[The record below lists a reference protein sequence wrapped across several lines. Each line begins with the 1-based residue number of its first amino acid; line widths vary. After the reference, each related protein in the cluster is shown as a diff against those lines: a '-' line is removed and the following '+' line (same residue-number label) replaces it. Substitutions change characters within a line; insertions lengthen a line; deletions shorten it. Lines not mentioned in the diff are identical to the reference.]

1 MAEIGD
7 FFNRTS
13 KEGFT
18 VNDVTPFLPSID
30 YVFDDEGF
38 LDSYSVKFNQGYYIN
53 RTSSSQVQDKANQK
67 IDRMDETYSLPL
79 EHEVNYFVE
88 LIINADNFLVSQ
100 ATFTGVSGEGEG

>member
-38 LDSYSVKFNQGYYIN
+38 PFC
-53 RTSSSQVQDKANQK
+53 
-67 IDRMDETYSLPL
+67 
-79 EHEVNYFVE
+79 
-88 LIINADNFLVSQ
+88 VS
-100 ATFTGVSGEGEG
+100 EEN